1 MRGSSE
7 GHRQQLLAGLRRFVV
22 SVRQM
27 AGVRRIAIL
36 GSIVTAKQD
45 PKDVDVLVVVADM
58 QTWRRWQRPHGVCRG
73 TPRVSIGVLT
83 CFSPTSVARTSAE
96 HVGGR
101 TAGRACGR
109 RAMPFTA
116 ANGLGSARRPCCHS
130 IEGQPSPLAASH
142 AVVTCRAS

>member
-1 MRGSSE
+1 MAALKA
-7 GHRQQLLAGLRRFVV
+7 HRQQLLVGLRRFVV

-45 PKDVDVLVVVADM
+45 PTDVDVLVVVADDADLAPLA
-58 QTWRRWQRPHGVCRG
+58 TASRRLCRG

-83 CFSPTSVARTSAE
+83 CFSPTSGTRTSAE

-101 TAGRACGR
+101 GAGRACGR
-109 RAMPFTA
+109 RRTRSQR
-116 ANGLGSARRPCCHS
+116 SARLIRS
-130 IEGQPSPLAASH
+130 
-142 AVVTCRAS
+142 R